1 MPIVDHVA
9 VDGGDDAV
17 GHRPAQLLAERV
29 ADGHNVIADLQG
41 TGVAEFGGGEPLCV
55 DLEHGDV
62 AHGVCADERTRILG
76 AVRRGH
82 GDALRAVEHVRV
94 RDDVAIARE
103 HDARAGAVLAAA
115 DVGMDADNGRQAL
128 GIHALQREH
137 TAAGGLERHGH
148 ARICRRARQLVLA
161 GDGGVIVRFV
171 LWDRHAAVLSGVD
184 GWSRVPS
191 ARREH
196 ITRGDDQ
203 HQHAENDHRDLQA
216 LMGLLLRCGGLRRAP
231 VRVVAAAA
239 GSFAAGRGIAGLIPV
254 GLRFANV
261 VVHVGVP
268 PKERFDDNTRFCAA
282 YEWKTNIL

>member
-1 MPIVDHVA
+1 MKNKISQERKKYLKKVKTKK
-9 VDGGDDAV
+9 
-17 GHRPAQLLAERV
+17 LL
-29 ADGHNVIADLQG
+29 VIATQLVILIGFLAIWEALANAKIIDSFITSQPSRIWNTFMNLTSNDLLKHVKVTVYETIVGFGLG
-41 TGVAEFGGGEPLCV
+41 TIMGVLIAIILWWSKFLAKVSEPFLV
-55 DLEHGDV
+55 
-62 AHGVCADERTRILG
+62 
-76 AVRRGH
+76 
-82 GDALRAVEHVRV
+82 
-94 RDDVAIARE
+94 
-103 HDARAGAVLAAA
+103 VLNSLPK
-115 DVGMDADNGRQAL
+115 VAL
-128 GIHALQREH
+128 GPI
-137 TAAGGLERHGH
+137 
-148 ARICRRARQLVLA
+148 IIIW
-161 GDGGVIVRFV
+161 VIVRIV
-171 LWDRHAAVLSGVD
+171 LWDRHAAVLPGID
-184 GWSRVPS
+184 GGSRVPS